1 MSEIR
6 GTHASRIIYT
16 QVISNFIEALY
27 SNENFVLVEPL
38 RRPTTCFTHCL
49 DTCRQIPTGQIF
61 STIQKLE
68 N

>member
-1 MSEIR
+1 MPKIR

-27 SNENFVLVEPL
+27 SNEILVEPL
-38 RRPTTCFTHCL
+38 RRPTNCFTHCL

>member
-1 MSEIR
+1 MPKIR

-27 SNENFVLVEPL
+27 SNVVEPL
-38 RRPTTCFTHCL
+38 RRPTDCFTHCL

-61 STIQKLE
+61 STIQKPE

>member
-27 SNENFVLVEPL
+27 SNE
-38 RRPTTCFTHCL
+38 
-49 DTCRQIPTGQIF
+49 IF
-61 STIQKLE
+61 KWNLPDALLIILLIV
-68 N
+68 